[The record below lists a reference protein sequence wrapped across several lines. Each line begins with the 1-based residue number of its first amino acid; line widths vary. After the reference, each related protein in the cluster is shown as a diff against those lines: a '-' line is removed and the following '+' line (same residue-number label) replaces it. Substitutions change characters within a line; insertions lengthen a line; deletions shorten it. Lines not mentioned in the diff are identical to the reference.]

1 MESGEYSNLISAV
14 VAAVV
19 SKLAKAAQYGHGSLG
34 KMSNP
39 RPYEMLKFVG
49 FLTTVLMALG
59 EGGVSFP

>member
-19 SKLAKAAQYGHGSLG
+19 SKLAKATQYGHGSLG

-39 RPYEMLKFVG
+39 RPNDMLKLVG
-49 FLTTVLMALG
+49 FLTKMILN
-59 EGGVSFP
+59 P

>member
-19 SKLAKAAQYGHGSLG
+19 SKLAKATQYGHGNLG
-34 KMSNP
+34 KMSNS

-49 FLTTVLMALG
+49 FLTEMILN
-59 EGGVSFP
+59 P

>member
-19 SKLAKAAQYGHGSLG
+19 SKLAKATQYGHGNLC

-39 RPYEMLKFVG
+39 RSYEMLKFVG
-49 FLTTVLMALG
+49 FLTEMILN
-59 EGGVSFP
+59 P

>member
-19 SKLAKAAQYGHGSLG
+19 SKLAKATQYGHGNLG

-39 RPYEMLKFVG
+39 RPHEMLKFLG
-49 FLTTVLMALG
+49 FLTTLFPSIVSAL
-59 EGGVSFP
+59 E